1 MSDVTAR
8 AQQRRERLSVGRW
21 RALLVL
27 GLLAG
32 LLSMHAL
39 APGGAAAVGAR
50 HASAASAH
58 MGMMTGGDES
68 VCHDDGGGGGH
79 VRHADSTCASG
90 ALEAGPV
97 LPALMPDPV
106 GPVALAFGGR
116 GSGAAALED
125 GRPPP
130 TTAELQ
136 LLRI

>member
-1 MSDVTAR
+1 MSAVTAR
-8 AQQRRERLSVGRW
+8 AQQRRERPTVGRW

-27 GLLAG
+27 ALLAG
-32 LLSMHAL
+32 LLGMHAF

-50 HASAASAH
+50 HAFAASAH

-106 GPVALAFGGR
+106 GPVPLAFGGH
-116 GSGAAALED
+116 GSGAAALEG
-125 GRPPP
+125 GRAPP
-130 TTAELQ
+130 TPAELQ

>member
-1 MSDVTAR
+1 MTAR
-8 AQQRRERLSVGRW
+8 AQQRRELSPVGRW

-32 LLSMHAL
+32 LLGMHVL

-50 HASAASAH
+50 HAYAASAH
-58 MGMMTGGDES
+58 MGMLTGGDES
-68 VCHDDGGGGGH
+68 VCHDDGGGGH

-106 GPVALAFGGR
+106 GPVPLAFGGQ
-116 GSGAAALED
+116 GSGAAALEG
-125 GRPPP
+125 GRAPP
-130 TTAELQ
+130 TLAELQ

>member
-1 MSDVTAR
+1 MTAR
-8 AQQRRERLSVGRW
+8 AQQRRERPTVGRW

-27 GLLAG
+27 ALLAG
-32 LLSMHAL
+32 LLGMHAF
-39 APGGAAAVGAR
+39 APGGAVAVGAR
-50 HASAASAH
+50 HTFAASAH

-68 VCHDDGGGGGH
+68 VCHDDGGGGGGH

-106 GPVALAFGGR
+106 GPVPLAFGGH
-116 GSGAAALED
+116 GSGAAALEG
-125 GRPPP
+125 GRAPP
-130 TTAELQ
+130 TPAELQ

>member
-1 MSDVTAR
+1 M
-8 AQQRRERLSVGRW
+8 

-27 GLLAG
+27 GLLAR
-32 LLSMHAL
+32 LLGMHAL

-68 VCHDDGGGGGH
+68 VCHDDDGGGGGH

-106 GPVALAFGGR
+106 GPVPLACGGH
-116 GSGAAALED
+116 GSGAAALEG
-125 GRPPP
+125 GRAPP
-130 TTAELQ
+130 TPAELQ